1 MNPRANRLLLQG
13 SIFCACAVF
22 LGWKY
27 RDAPLFRKVTN
38 ILRRCLRLKSQRN
51 IETNDQIRDNVKI
64 YFGSQGGTAEQF
76 SKELSANLSDIFNIK
91 AEVIDLEYFNKEEI
105 SKFGVRIFIVATY
118 GDGEPTDNACA
129 FFKWLKMLNDDNEYF
144 RNTIYSIMGLGS
156 KQYKHF
162 NKVAK
167 KLANYLTKFKAKQI
181 SQNVFGDDDD
191 NIYQDFEIWKK
202 EFFKQ
207 LVKVLH
213 LKEEII
219 PIQFVS
225 ENVIELVDWATLP
238 EINLRIRYG
247 EEVAAVEAAEAVGG
261 KTEPCHADEAALPH
275 GQQEEHRG
283 QNEPTILPHQTTDIT
298 GKFYFNHHKGTVI
311 SNENLLKN
319 VNDTADDDK
328 VNRILIAVEKVSFKA
343 ADTFVVLA
351 KNPRQVIS
359 WWLKRL
365 GLDDSD
371 RKRSFTFVSRNR
383 KENPSSESPHSSPNV
398 NALPGSSLQDPS
410 PVCVPFPTPC
420 TVEDALAYYCDL
432 TTIPRVNILKKFK
445 CFIKDVEELKMFNYL
460 LSNKQRSTFF
470 NICKESDMTL
480 IEFVD
485 IFMPKAEF
493 ELTPFLQLIPRN
505 VPKSYTISSSPKE
518 AEDTIS
524 LTVKKKQY
532 PIHSLRKA
540 LKGFK
545 NNDMLP
551 PISEQKLRELCSR
564 RWFKGSSSFYLTEE
578 LVPHDSVKFNL
589 KSSKFCLPPYLESTN
604 IIMVATGTGIAPFKA
619 FLTEFKHF
627 DQTCAQNGVT
637 KKAKRILFFGCRKRE
652 IDFLYEREI
661 AEAEE
666 AKHVDQVFLAFS
678 RDQHEKVYVQD
689 LILERK
695 DLVWSLIQKGAYI
708 YVCGNSNMS
717 KDVNKTIN
725 SLPMHY
731 KQDNKKFTKKLK
743 KAGRYVEEMW

>member
-1 MNPRANRLLLQG
+1 MNPRASRLLLQG
-13 SIFCACAVF
+13 SLFCACAVF
-22 LGWKY
+22 LAWKG
-27 RDAPLFRKVTN
+27 RHSPLLGKVTN
-38 ILRRCLRLKSQRN
+38 ILRRILGLKSEKS
-51 IETNDQIRDNVKI
+51 IEENDQIRDNVKI

-76 SKELSANLSDIFNIK
+76 SKELSTNLRDIFKIK
-91 AEVIDLEYFNKEEI
+91 AEVIDLEYFKKEEI

-129 FFKWLKMLNDDNEYF
+129 FFKWLKSLSDDNGYF
-144 RNTIYSIMGLGS
+144 RNTLYSIMGLGS

-167 KLANYLTKFKAKQI
+167 KLANYLAKFKARQI
-181 SQNVFGDDDD
+181 SENVFGDDDD

-202 EFFKQ
+202 KFFKE
-207 LVKVLH
+207 LVKLLH
-213 LKEEII
+213 LKEDII
-219 PIQFVS
+219 PVHIVA
-225 ENVIELVDWATLP
+225 ENAVELVDWTALP
-238 EINLRIRYG
+238 EVNLGIQYG
-247 EEVAAVEAAEAVGG
+247 EEVVAVGG
-261 KTEPCHADEAALPH
+261 AANGEAAKGEAADGAVGGAPP
-275 GQQEEHRG
+275 GE
-283 QNEPTILPHQTTDIT
+283 NEPTILPHQTTDIT
-298 GKFYFNHHKGTVI
+298 GKFFFNHHRGRVI

-319 VNDTADDDK
+319 VNDSADDDK
-328 VNRILIAVEKVSFKA
+328 VNRIVIAVEKVSFKA

-351 KNPRQVIS
+351 KNPRRVTS

-365 GLDDSD
+365 GLDDTD
-371 RKRSFTFVSRNR
+371 GKKRFTFVPRNVME
-383 KENPSSESPHSSPNV
+383 KPPTGSPQSSSNL
-398 NALPGSSLQDPS
+398 NALPSSRPQDPP

-420 TVEDALAYYCDL
+420 SVEDALAYYCDL

-445 CFIKDVEELKMFNYL
+445 CFIKDVEERKMFNHI

-470 NICKESDMTL
+470 NICKEADMTF

-485 IFMPKAEF
+485 IFMAKAEF

-545 NNDMLP
+545 SNDMLP

-564 RWFKGSSSFYLTEE
+564 RWFKGASSFYLTEE
-578 LVPHDSVKFNL
+578 LSPNDSVKFNL
-589 KSSKFCLPPYLESTN
+589 KSSKFCFPPYLESTN
-604 IIMVATGTGIAPFKA
+604 IIMIATGTGIAPFKA
-619 FLTEFKHF
+619 FITEFKHF
-627 DQTCAQNGVT
+627 DQMCVQNGIA
-637 KKAKRILFFGCRKRE
+637 KRAKRILFFGCRKRE

-661 AEAEE
+661 ADAEQG
-666 AKHVDQVFLAFS
+666 KHIDQVFLAFS

-695 DLVWSLIQKGAYI
+695 DLVWSLIQKGAYV

-717 KDVNKTIN
+717 RDVNKTIN

-731 KQDNKKFTKKLK
+731 KQNNKKFTKKLK
-743 KAGRYVEEMW
+743 KEGRYVEEIW

>member
-1 MNPRANRLLLQG
+1 MIQRPSRLLLQG
-13 SIFCACAVF
+13 SIFCACALF
-22 LGWKY
+22 LAWKA
-27 RDAPLFRKVTN
+27 RHAPLFRKLTN
-38 ILRRCLRLKSQRN
+38 IVRRCLRLRCQRDV
-51 IETNDQIRDNVKI
+51 ETNEQIRNNVKI

-76 SKELSANLSDIFNIK
+76 SKELSENLRDIFNIK
-91 AEVIDLEYFNKEEI
+91 AEVIDLEYFKKEEI

-129 FFKWLKMLNDDNEYF
+129 FFKWLKNLNDDNQYF
-144 RNTIYSIMGLGS
+144 RNTLYSIMGLGS

-181 SQNVFGDDDD
+181 SENVFGDDDD
-191 NIYQDFEIWKK
+191 NIYQDFEIWKR
-202 EFFKQ
+202 EFFKE
-207 LVKVLH
+207 LVKILH
-213 LKEEII
+213 MKEDII
-219 PIQFVS
+219 PVHLFS
-225 ENVIELVDWATLP
+225 ENVVELVDWTTLP
-238 EINLRIRYG
+238 EINLRIRY
-247 EEVAAVEAAEAVGG
+247 
-261 KTEPCHADEAALPH
+261 ADEAITEATLPEGLQVAH
-275 GQQEEHRG
+275 PGE
-283 QNEPTILPHQTTDIT
+283 NEPIILPHQTTDIT
-298 GKFYFNHHKGTVI
+298 GKFYFNHHTGRVL

-319 VNDTADDDK
+319 VNDTPDDDK
-328 VNRILIAVEKVSFKA
+328 VNRVVIAVEKVSFKA

-351 KNPRQVIS
+351 KNPKEIIS

-365 GLDDSD
+365 GIDDTD
-371 RKRSFTFVSRNR
+371 RKKRFTFVSSNIT
-383 KENPSSESPHSSPNV
+383 ENPSPECHQNSSNV
-398 NALPGSSLQDPS
+398 NAVPSSSPQENT

-445 CFIKDVEELKMFNYL
+445 CFIKDVEELKMFNYI

-505 VPKSYTISSSPKE
+505 VPKSYTISSSPKGG
-518 AEDTIS
+518 EDTIS

-540 LKGFK
+540 LKAFK
-545 NNDMLP
+545 SNNMLP
-551 PISEQKLRELCSR
+551 PISEQKLRELCNR
-564 RWFKGSSSFYLTEE
+564 RWFKGSASFYLTEE
-578 LVPHDSVKFNL
+578 LAPHDSIKFNL
-589 KSSKFCLPPYLESTN
+589 KSSKFCLPPHLESTN
-604 IIMVATGTGIAPFKA
+604 IIMIATGTGIAPFKA
-619 FLTEFKHF
+619 FITEFKHF
-627 DQTCAQNGVT
+627 DQTCVQNGVAR
-637 KKAKRILFFGCRKRE
+637 KAKRILFFGCRKKE

-666 AKHVDQVFLAFS
+666 GKHIDQVFLAFS

-689 LILERK
+689 LIMERK

-708 YVCGNSNMS
+708 YVCGNTNMS

-731 KQDNKKFTKKLK
+731 KQNNKKFTKGLK
-743 KAGRYVEEMW
+743 KDGRYVEEVW

>member
-1 MNPRANRLLLQG
+1 MQG
-13 SIFCACAVF
+13 SIFCACALF
-22 LGWKY
+22 LAWKT
-27 RDAPLFRKVTN
+27 RHATLFQKVTN
-38 ILRRCLRLKSQRN
+38 IVRRCLRLKSQRD
-51 IETNDQIRDNVKI
+51 IETNEQIRKNVKI

-76 SKELSANLSDIFNIK
+76 SKELSENLRDIFNIK
-91 AEVIDLEYFNKEEI
+91 AEVIDLEYFNKDEI

-129 FFKWLKMLNDDNEYF
+129 FFKWLKNLNDDNEYF

-167 KLANYLTKFKAKQI
+167 KLANYLTKFKATQI
-181 SQNVFGDDDD
+181 SENVFGDDDD

-202 EFFKQ
+202 EFFKE
-207 LVKVLH
+207 LVKMLH
-213 LKEEII
+213 MKEDII
-219 PIQFVS
+219 PVQFFS
-225 ENVIELVDWATLP
+225 ENVVELVDWTTLP

-247 EEVAAVEAAEAVGG
+247 EEA
-261 KTEPCHADEAALPH
+261 TDEGALPH
-275 GQQEEHRG
+275 GMEQAHPGKKE
-283 QNEPTILPHQTTDIT
+283 TIILPHQTTDIT
-298 GKFYFNHHKGTVI
+298 GKFYFNHHTGRVM
-311 SNENLLKN
+311 SNENLLKHA
-319 VNDTADDDK
+319 NDTSDDDK
-328 VNRILIAVEKVSFKA
+328 VNRIVISVEKISFKA
-343 ADTFVVLA
+343 ADTLVVLA
-351 KNPRQVIS
+351 KNPNEVIS

-365 GLDDSD
+365 RIDDTD
-371 RKRSFTFVSRNR
+371 RKKRFTFVSKDTTENR
-383 KENPSSESPHSSPNV
+383 SQESQENGSNLNTLQSSI
-398 NALPGSSLQDPS
+398 LQENT

-445 CFIKDVEELKMFNYL
+445 CFIKDVEELKMFNYI

-518 AEDTIS
+518 GEDTIS

-540 LKGFK
+540 LKEFK

-578 LVPHDSVKFNL
+578 LAPHDSVKFNL
-589 KSSKFCLPPYLESTN
+589 KSSKFCLPPLLESTN

-619 FLTEFKHF
+619 FITEFKHF
-627 DQTCAQNGVT
+627 DQTCVYNGVA

-661 AEAEE
+661 SEAVEG
-666 AKHVDQVFLAFS
+666 KHIDEVFLAFS

-708 YVCGNSNMS
+708 YVCGNNNMS

-731 KQDNKKFTKKLK
+731 KQNNKKFTKSLK

>member
-1 MNPRANRLLLQG
+1 MNPRASRLLLQG

-22 LGWKY
+22 LAWKT
-27 RDAPLFRKVTN
+27 RHSPLFRKVTN
-38 ILRRCLRLKSQRN
+38 IVRRFLHLKSQRD
-51 IETNDQIRDNVKI
+51 IETNDQIRNNVKI

-76 SKELSANLSDIFNIK
+76 SKELSKNLSDIFKIK
-91 AEVIDLEYFNKEEI
+91 AEIIDLEYFNKEEI
-105 SKFGVRIFIVATY
+105 SKFG
-118 GDGEPTDNACA
+118 
-129 FFKWLKMLNDDNEYF
+129 WLKILNDDNEYF

-181 SQNVFGDDDD
+181 SENVFGDDDD
-191 NIYQDFEIWKK
+191 NIYQDFEIWKSK
-202 EFFKQ
+202 FFKE
-207 LVKVLH
+207 LVKMLH
-213 LKEEII
+213 MKEEII
-219 PIQFVS
+219 PAQFVS
-225 ENVIELVDWATLP
+225 ENVVELVDWTTLP
-238 EINLRIRYG
+238 EINLRIRYEG
-247 EEVAAVEAAEAVGG
+247 EEEAAVPAASVEGEEAAVPAAAVEELAVAAE
-261 KTEPCHADEAALPH
+261 DALPH
-275 GQQEEHRG
+275 GLQETHPGEK
-283 QNEPTILPHQTTDIT
+283 EPTILPHQTTDIT
-298 GKFYFNHHKGTVI
+298 GKFYFNHQRGRVI

-319 VNDTADDDK
+319 VNDTSDDDK
-328 VNRILIAVEKVSFKA
+328 VNRIVIAVEKVSFKA
-343 ADTFVVLA
+343 ADTFVVLT
-351 KNPRQVIS
+351 KNPRQVVS

-365 GLDDSD
+365 GLDDTD
-371 RKRSFTFVSRNR
+371 RKKRFTFVSRNTTE
-383 KENPSSESPHSSPNV
+383 KNHSPESPHSNSNL
-398 NALPGSSLQDPS
+398 NALPGSSPQEIPPL
-410 PVCVPFPTPC
+410 CVPFPTPC

-432 TTIPRVNILKKFK
+432 TTIPRVNILKKFS

-485 IFMPKAEF
+485 IFMPQAKF

-578 LVPHDSVKFNL
+578 LAPHDSVKFNL

-619 FLTEFKHF
+619 FITEFKHF
-627 DQTCAQNGVT
+627 DQMCVQNGVV
-637 KKAKRILFFGCRKRE
+637 KKAKRILFFGCRKKE

-666 AKHVDQVFLAFS
+666 GKHVDQVFLAFS

-731 KQDNKKFTKKLK
+731 KQNNKKFTKSLK

>member
-1 MNPRANRLLLQG
+1 MNPRSSRLLLQG

-22 LGWKY
+22 FAWKA
-27 RDAPLFRKVTN
+27 RHTPLFRTVTN
-38 ILRRCLRLKSQRN
+38 IVRRCLRLKCQN
-51 IETNDQIRDNVKI
+51 EIDTNEQIRNNVKI

-76 SKELSANLSDIFNIK
+76 SKELSANLRDIFNIK
-91 AEVIDLEYFNKEEI
+91 AEVIDLEYFSKEEI
-105 SKFGVRIFIVATY
+105 STFGVRIFIVATY

-181 SQNVFGDDDD
+181 SENVFGDDDD
-191 NIYQDFEIWKK
+191 NIYQDFEIWKR
-202 EFFKQ
+202 EFFKE
-207 LVKVLH
+207 LIKVLH
-213 LKEEII
+213 MKEDII
-219 PIQFVS
+219 PVQFFS
-225 ENVIELVDWATLP
+225 ENVVELVDWTTLP
-238 EINLRIRYG
+238 EINLRIRYV
-247 EEVAAVEAAEAVGG
+247 EEVTTVGG
-261 KTEPCHADEAALPH
+261 DTEACHVAEAALPH
-275 GQQEEHRG
+275 EVQNVEHG
-283 QNEPTILPHQTTDIT
+283 ENEKIILPHQTTDIT
-298 GKFYFNHHKGTVI
+298 GKFYFNHHTGRVI

-319 VNDTADDDK
+319 VNNTSDDDK
-328 VNRILIAVEKVSFKA
+328 VNHIVIAVEKVSFKA

-351 KNPRQVIS
+351 KNPEHVIS

-365 GLDDSD
+365 NIDDTD
-371 RKRSFTFVSRNR
+371 RKKRFTFV
-383 KENPSSESPHSSPNV
+383 PSNTTDNSSAEIPQSSSNL
-398 NALPGSSLQDPS
+398 NTSQSNSLQDNT

-432 TTIPRVNILKKFK
+432 TTIPRVNILKNFK
-445 CFIKDVEELKMFNYL
+445 CFIKDVEELKMFNYI
-460 LSNKQRSTFF
+460 LSNKQRSTCL

-578 LVPHDSVKFNL
+578 LAPHDNVKFNL

-604 IIMVATGTGIAPFKA
+604 IIMIATGTGIAPFKA
-619 FLTEFKHF
+619 FIKEFKHF
-627 DQTCAQNGVT
+627 DQTCVQNGVI

-652 IDFLYEREI
+652 IDFLYEKEI

-666 AKHVDQVFLAFS
+666 GKHIDQVFLAFS

-689 LILERK
+689 LILDKK

-731 KQDNKKFTKKLK
+731 KQDNKKFTKILK